1 MEWAGKRSLRAHS
14 FTPPPPP
21 NATPTHHYYREKV
34 LHTQQTYSET
44 FSVLS
49 YGMLR
54 LTMLAS
60 GLKAGGVRLG
70 LFSATERAVLAR
82 LSTLEDYSRPIMRT
96 SVPGPASKVNKLVH
110 QWETKGP

>member
-1 MEWAGKRSLRAHS
+1 
-14 FTPPPPP
+14 
-21 NATPTHHYYREKV
+21 
-34 LHTQQTYSET
+34 
-44 FSVLS
+44 
-49 YGMLR
+49 MLR
-54 LTMLAS
+54 LTTLAS